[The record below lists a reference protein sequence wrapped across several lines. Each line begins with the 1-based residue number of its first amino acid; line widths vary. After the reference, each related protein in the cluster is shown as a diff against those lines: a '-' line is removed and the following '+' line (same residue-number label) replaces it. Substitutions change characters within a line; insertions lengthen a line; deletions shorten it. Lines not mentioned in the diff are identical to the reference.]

1 MAFCIQCGSALED
14 NWSFC
19 ENCGAP
25 VNSQTA
31 DSQSQFGNQPEE
43 QQATVS
49 NQPECK
55 QTSVI
60 NQPADS
66 QPQFVD
72 QPTDPQLPYD
82 SSQDPSHNLPQNEDR
97 ENRENRENHENH
109 ENHENSEN
117 REVHKVDK
125 TRVIIAVVVAVSIVI
140 AAALGTLLYFELN
153 KVKLPNASEFA
164 RTSITKMTKKL
175 EKQGL
180 SVRIKD
186 EFNKRKRGSF
196 LRLDGTNPGNSVLKF
211 NPVTIV
217 QSKGP
222 GVPSK
227 GIVGKKVGSVTK
239 ILKKMGVEVKVHN
252 VVVDNKPTGEVIG
265 SEPIPGYSVINGNKG
280 VINLAV
286 ASKNKGIPVNIFG
299 MDKDKAKEKLNSL
312 GFNDITL
319 KPHFASKK
327 MIGKIMGT
335 YPSLG
340 SQVTGGHIDLLYGV
354 DASGARS
361 AIATDMKGKSL
372 EYKKGN
378 TKLQVIGF
386 MEPLLGTWCTKSG
399 DCINLG
405 ATTIYTPNEYQKE
418 TRIYTINGYPG
429 DDFSS
434 SFDRV
439 LRSYTPNTLEMSTDN
454 LMQMILDVISSA
466 SVTSGE
472 KLDPHMKDL
481 MHNHLIAGDTGA
493 IEFYQSLGVPYCGD
507 DLYLLPI
514 LDQKVC
520 EAGHLKNYDGDILSL
535 FMELHNHKK
544 WTGMSYKMTDF
555 FVAIPVN
562 AKLSELESSGYF
574 KGKGKKQPDPNR
586 PFILRRDPKLYKETV
601 VPFDGE
607 YSTSDNPFV
616 PTSKHKP
623 VPFAPAPD
631 DSNAYY
637 LVEQPFDWSSLK

>member
-25 VNSQTA
+25 VNSQPA

-66 QPQFVD
+66 QSQFVN
-72 QPTDPQLPYD
+72 QPADPQLPYD
-82 SSQDPSHNLPQNEDR
+82 SSQDPSHNLPQNTPQ
-97 ENRENRENHENH
+97 N
-109 ENHENSEN
+109 ENHENSENSENREN

-140 AAALGTLLYFELN
+140 AAALGTFIYFELN

-180 SVRIKD
+180 SVRIKG

-211 NPVTIV
+211 IPVTIV

-239 ILKKMGVEVKVHN
+239 ILKNMGVEVKVHN

-265 SEPIPGYSVINGNKG
+265 SEPMPGYSVINGNKG

-299 MDKDKAKEKLNSL
+299 MDKDKAKERLNSL

-340 SQVTGGHIDLLYGV
+340 SQFTGGHIDLLYGV
-354 DASGARS
+354 DASGART

-405 ATTIYTPNEYQKE
+405 ATNIYTPNEYQKE

-434 SFDRV
+434 SFDRI

-520 EAGHLKNYDGDILSL
+520 EAGHLKNYDGDVLSL
-535 FMELHNHKK
+535 FMDLHNHKK

-562 AKLSELESSGYF
+562 AKLNELESSGYF
-574 KGKGKKQPDPNR
+574 KGKGKTQPDPNR

>member
-25 VNSQTA
+25 VNSQPA

-43 QQATVS
+43 Q
-49 NQPECK
+49 

-109 ENHENSEN
+109 ENSENSEN

-140 AAALGTLLYFELN
+140 AAALGTFLYFELN

-180 SVRIKD
+180 SVRIKG

-211 NPVTIV
+211 IPVTIV

-239 ILKKMGVEVKVHN
+239 ILKNMGVEVKVHN

-265 SEPIPGYSVINGNKG
+265 SEPMPGYSVINGNKG

-299 MDKDKAKEKLNSL
+299 MDKDKAKERLNSL

-340 SQVTGGHIDLLYGV
+340 SQFTGGHIDLLYGV
-354 DASGARS
+354 DASGART

-386 MEPLLGTWCTKSG
+386 IEPLLGTWCTKSG

-434 SFDRV
+434 SFDRI

-520 EAGHLKNYDGDILSL
+520 EAGHLKNYDGDVLSL
-535 FMELHNHKK
+535 FMDLHNHKK

-562 AKLSELESSGYF
+562 AKLNELESSGYF
-574 KGKGKKQPDPNR
+574 KGKGKTQPDPNR